1 MQHHRRIVVTGTGVV
16 SPLGCG
22 SELAWRR
29 LLAGH
34 SGIRALP
41 EAWTRKLH
49 VRVGGLVP
57 DLASDPEGGW
67 DPTRVTESKDLR
79 RMDRFIPFALDA
91 ADQALREAAWPEGDI
106 AHAERCATVIA
117 SGIGGFGAIAEAVR
131 TTDARGADR
140 LSPFTVPSFLINLAA
155 GHVSI
160 RHGLKGPLGAPVT
173 ACAAGVQAIGDAMR
187 LIRVGEADA
196 AVCGGTEAAV
206 HPVSLGAFEGARTL
220 SSGHAQAPGR
230 ASRPFDRDRDG
241 FVMSEGAAILV
252 IEALDHA
259 LARGARPVAELVG
272 YGTSADAYHITAGP
286 EDGEGAWRAMSL
298 AIRDAGLRAV
308 DIDLINAHATS
319 TPVGDRSEIEAIK
332 SVFLGAS
339 GYPAIT
345 ATKAATGH
353 LLGAAGSLAA
363 VFAIHALREQV
374 APPILNLENPD
385 QAAADFNFVTLAP
398 RPLSLEHVLVN
409 GFGFGGV
416 NASLVLRR
424 WA

>member
-1 MQHHRRIVVTGTGVV
+1 MGTFRRIVITGMGVV
-16 SPLGCG
+16 SPLGRG
-22 SELAWRR
+22 SALSWQR
-29 LLAGH
+29 LLAGR
-34 SGIRALP
+34 SGVRTLP
-41 EAWTRKLH
+41 PAWTDDLQ

-57 DLASDPEGGW
+57 DVGADPEGGW
-67 DPTRVTESKDLR
+67 DPTRVVEAKDLR
-79 RMDRFIPFALDA
+79 KMDRFIPFALDA
-91 ADQALREAAWPEGDI
+91 AEQALREAAWPAADVGQ
-106 AHAERCATVIA
+106 AERCATVIA

-131 TTDARGADR
+131 TTDTRGARR

-187 LIRVGEADA
+187 MIRLGEADS

-206 HPVSLGAFEGARTL
+206 HPVSLGAFASARTL
-220 SSGHAQAPGR
+220 STAFADAPQR

-241 FVMSEGAAILV
+241 FVMSEGSAMLV
-252 IEALDHA
+252 LESLEHA
-259 LARGARPVAELVG
+259 LERGARPLAEVVG
-272 YGTSADAYHITAGP
+272 YGTTADAYHITAGP
-286 EDGEGAWRAMSL
+286 EDGEGAWRSMSQ
-298 AIRDAGLRAV
+298 AIRDAGLQPA
-308 DIDLINAHATS
+308 DIDLLNAHATS

-332 SVFLGAS
+332 TVFG
-339 GYPAIT
+339 GGKGPAIT

-363 VFAIHALREQV
+363 VFAVHALHHQI
-374 APPILNLENPD
+374 APAILNLENPD
-385 QAAADFNFVTLAP
+385 PAAADLDFVTGAP
-398 RPLSLEHVLVN
+398 RALSLEHVLVN

>member
-1 MQHHRRIVVTGTGVV
+1 MQHYRRIVITGMGVV

-22 SELAWRR
+22 SELTWRR

-34 SGIRALP
+34 SGIRTLP
-41 EAWTRKLH
+41 EAWTRKLQ

-67 DPTRVTESKDLR
+67 DPTRVTEAKDLR

-91 ADQALREAAWPEGDI
+91 ADQALREAAWPEGDG
-106 AHAERCATVIA
+106 ARAERCATVIA
-117 SGIGGFGAIAEAVR
+117 SGIGGFSAIAEAVR

-160 RHGLKGPLGAPVT
+160 RHRLKGPLGAPVT

-196 AVCGGTEAAV
+196 AVCGGSEAAI
-206 HPVSLGAFEGARTL
+206 HLVSLGAFESARTL
-220 SSGHAQAPGR
+220 SGGHADAPER

-241 FVMSEGAAILV
+241 FVMSEGSAILV
-252 IEALDHA
+252 LEALDHA
-259 LARGARPVAELVG
+259 LERGARPLAEVVG

-286 EDGEGAWRAMSL
+286 EDGEGARRAMSY
-298 AIRDAGLRAV
+298 AIRDAGLQAA
-308 DIDLINAHATS
+308 DIGLINAHATS

-332 SVFLGAS
+332 SVFGAS
-339 GYPAIT
+339 RCPAIT
-345 ATKAATGH
+345 GTKAATGH

-363 VFAIHALREQV
+363 VFGIHALREQI
-374 APPILNLENPD
+374 APPILNLEQPD
-385 QAAADFNFVTLAP
+385 PAAVDLDFVTLAP
-398 RPLSLEHVLVN
+398 RPLSLEHVLIN